1 LVVWPHWYQKIIYPF
16 DLFLTSSKTEFQ
28 EIFNLNAHP
37 NVKFLGCPSLEVDYL
52 DDIVL
57 PESYR
62 FKQNNMIILFIMV
75 NSNNPIYKDFKIIE
89 ESKKIISDLI
99 LNGYKVILK
108 YHPNDCRN
116 YFDDLLITNSG
127 FFEISD
133 ISIEILAK
141 KVDFV
146 ITFLSTSILKT
157 IALQKPSFLFL
168 PNSFLKSF
176 ERQDEYFKS
185 VYFTDSS
192 LSKTWIDDYC
202 NKFSNINEFIDLLSK
217 ESNYSKMYN
226 DFLDC
231 FLPVKSSERIV
242 NFLSSEIN
250 NQFKNSKS

>member
-1 LVVWPHWYQKIIYPF
+1 
-16 DLFLTSSKTEFQ
+16 
-28 EIFNLNAHP
+28 
-37 NVKFLGCPSLEVDYL
+37 
-52 DDIVL
+52 
-57 PESYR
+57 
-62 FKQNNMIILFIMV
+62 MV

-108 YHPNDCRN
+108 YHPSDCRN
-116 YFDDLLITNSG
+116 YFDNLLKTYSG

-133 ISIEILAK
+133 ISIEILAT
-141 KVDFV
+141 KVDYV

-192 LSKTWIDDYC
+192 LSKTWIDNYC
-202 NKFSNINEFIDLLSK
+202 YKFSNINEFIELLSK
-217 ESNYSKMYN
+217 ETNYSKMYN
-226 DFLDC
+226 DFSDC
-231 FLPVKSSERIV
+231 FLPVKSTERIV

-250 NQFKNSKS
+250 NKLKNSKS